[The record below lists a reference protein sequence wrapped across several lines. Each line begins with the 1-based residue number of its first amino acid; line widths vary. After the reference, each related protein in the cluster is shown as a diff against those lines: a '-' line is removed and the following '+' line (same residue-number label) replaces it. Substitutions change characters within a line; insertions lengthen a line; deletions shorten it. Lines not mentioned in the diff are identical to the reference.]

1 MSDSADRETRIK
13 AMEQHI
19 EQLERETRAEQ
30 AKTEERIG
38 VDRQVEQELQT
49 VRPHSDAP
57 SRAGVTPS
65 GSGADGERG

>member
-1 MSDSADRETRIK
+1 MSDSADRETRIR